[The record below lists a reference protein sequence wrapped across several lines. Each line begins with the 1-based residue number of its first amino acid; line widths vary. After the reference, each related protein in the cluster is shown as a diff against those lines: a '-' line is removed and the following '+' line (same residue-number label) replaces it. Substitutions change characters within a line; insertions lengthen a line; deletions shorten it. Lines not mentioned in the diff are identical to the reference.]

1 MRWAQLTLVEN
12 DPGHFDPQF
21 WLDYFRRIHADAACL
36 SAGGIVAY
44 YPTAVPLHHR
54 SAWLGTSDPFG
65 TLVEG
70 CRRLGMHVIARTDP
84 HAVRDEVQ
92 HAHPDW
98 IAITADG
105 KPRRHWANPELWVS
119 CALGPY
125 NFEFMTAVHREIVTR
140 YRVDGIFSNRWAGHG
155 QCWCKH
161 CRESF
166 RAATG
171 LDLPTSQDPKDRARR
186 EYIVWSRERLTA
198 LWKHWDLEIRTIN
211 SDACFIPN
219 GPPDLRT
226 AGELAPIQFADH
238 QARRGLTPPWANARR
253 AKEYRS
259 VMGRRPVG
267 GIFSVGLEEPWRWK
281 DSVQADAEVRIW
293 AAEGTAAGMRPW
305 FTKFSGVLYDRR
317 WLETVERIYAWH
329 HRNEKYLRNERSLAH
344 VAMLLSEQTAMF
356 HGGAPHQERHG
367 DHAAGMYHALVE
379 ARIPFDMAHEAHLT
393 PERIDRYRVLVLANA
408 AALSDEQCD
417 ALASYVARGGR
428 IVATF
433 ETSLYDEYG
442 RRRGDFGLA
451 DLFGVSVAG
460 EVEGPMRN
468 SYLSLEA
475 DPAIGRRH
483 AILDGL
489 EEAPRIINGIWR
501 LPVAPRGAFP
511 SPMTLI
517 PSYPDLPMEDVY
529 PRVAKTDE
537 RAVYMREAGPGR
549 VVYFPWDIDR
559 TFHEVLNPD
568 HGQVL
573 ANAIRWAAD
582 EPPVVSVGGRGIV
595 DVAVWRQRASMT
607 VHLVNLT
614 NPMMMKGPFRELLPI
629 GPLEVRV
636 RVPNDARAGGVRL
649 LTADRTPATRRDADD
664 TLLVTV
670 PEVLDHEVVA
680 IEL

>member
-1 MRWAQLTLVEN
+1 
-12 DPGHFDPQF
+12 
-21 WLDYFRRIHADAACL
+21 
-36 SAGGIVAY
+36 
-44 YPTAVPLHHR
+44 
-54 SAWLGTSDPFG
+54 
-65 TLVEG
+65 
-70 CRRLGMHVIARTDP
+70 
-84 HAVRDEVQ
+84 
-92 HAHPDW
+92 
-98 IAITADG
+98 
-105 KPRRHWANPELWVS
+105 
-119 CALGPY
+119 
-125 NFEFMTAVHREIVTR
+125 
-140 YRVDGIFSNRWAGHG
+140 
-155 QCWCKH
+155 
-161 CRESF
+161 
-166 RAATG
+166 
-171 LDLPTSQDPKDRARR
+171 
-186 EYIVWSRERLTA
+186 
-198 LWKHWDLEIRTIN
+198 
-211 SDACFIPN
+211 
-219 GPPDLRT
+219 
-226 AGELAPIQFADH
+226 
-238 QARRGLTPPWANARR
+238 
-253 AKEYRS
+253 
-259 VMGRRPVG
+259 
-267 GIFSVGLEEPWRWK
+267 
-281 DSVQADAEVRIW
+281 
-293 AAEGTAAGMRPW
+293 
-305 FTKFSGVLYDRR
+305 
-317 WLETVERIYAWH
+317 
-329 HRNEKYLRNERSLAH
+329 
-344 VAMLLSEQTAMF
+344 
-356 HGGAPHQERHG
+356 
-367 DHAAGMYHALVE
+367 
-379 ARIPFDMAHEAHLT
+379 
-393 PERIDRYRVLVLANA
+393 
-408 AALSDEQCD
+408 
-417 ALASYVARGGR
+417 
-428 IVATF
+428 
-433 ETSLYDEYG
+433 
-442 RRRGDFGLA
+442 
-451 DLFGVSVAG
+451 VSVEG

-489 EEAPRIINGIWR
+489 EEAPRIINGVWR

-595 DVAVWRQRASMT
+595 DVAVWRQQASMT

-649 LTADRTPATRRDADD
+649 LTADRTPAIRRDADD